1 MPLVLFSSNG
11 VIGSARASV
20 GTKFRPVKLYT
31 SYYAKVKYLQSNAL
45 LLSISI
51 KPPYYIKCGTF
62 DKLSPPRSVLE
73 AFKLDGDI
81 ESYTKSYKE
90 QVLYN
95 LSAEAIYD
103 QLCELAK
110 QKGTDKVVLLCYE
123 GKNKFCHRHLVS
135 EWLRENGINC
145 IEIEKG

>member
-1 MPLVLFSSNG
+1 MPLVLFSKNG
-11 VIGSARASV
+11 VVGVARASV
-20 GTKFRPVKLYT
+20 GSKCHPVKLHT
-31 SYYAKVKYLQSNAL
+31 SYYAKVKSLPSNAL
-45 LLSISI
+45 LFSISI

-73 AFKLDGDI
+73 AYKMDGDI

-95 LSAEAIYD
+95 LSAEDVYN
-103 QLCELAK
+103 QLCEWAK
-110 QKGTDKVVLLCYE
+110 QKGTDKVFLLCYE

-135 EWLRENGINC
+135 EWFRENGIDC
-145 IEIEKG
+145 TEFEKE